1 MVLIDC
7 IHTVYTDWLVQ
18 NILVED
24 SDFLNGSLTPRS
36 QLVLKIVLGIAVK
49 HYTSSP
55 LSSLTQARFVVP
67 TC

>member
-18 NILVED
+18 HILVED
-24 SDFLNGSLTPRS
+24 CDLLNGSLTLRS

-49 HYTSSP
+49 HGN
-55 LSSLTQARFVVP
+55 QV
-67 TC
+67 

>member
-49 HYTSSP
+49 HYTHICRS
-55 LSSLTQARFVVP
+55 V
-67 TC
+67 